1 MEKKI
6 IDINSINNVDYGKR
20 VDFPERPFERGF
32 DEQLTRENQR
42 IITVGIDGKPLT
54 PAQIANAMI
63 MQGKRW
69 GEYEGDKNF
78 FNAGAIYG
86 GLTDTLTG
94 MNEVMRQ
101 AVFTEIEKIKTKA
114 ALDIQACNLINS
126 IRSDIEKAKEPK
138 QQGDD
143 GMTM

>member
-1 MEKKI
+1 MEKRI
-6 IDINSINNVDYGKR
+6 IDIKSIGHVEHGKTINL
-20 VDFPERPFERGF
+20 PERPFERGS

-42 IITVGIDGKPLT
+42 IMTVDIDGKPLT

-63 MQGKRW
+63 NQGKKC
-69 GEYEGDKNF
+69 GEYARNQNYF
-78 FNAGAIYG
+78 SASAICG

-94 MNEVMRQ
+94 MNETMRQ
-101 AVFTEIEKIKTKA
+101 AVFAEIEKIKVKS
-114 ALDIQACNLINS
+114 ALDIQACNLIDS
-126 IRSDIEKAKEPK
+126 IRSDIEKNKEPK